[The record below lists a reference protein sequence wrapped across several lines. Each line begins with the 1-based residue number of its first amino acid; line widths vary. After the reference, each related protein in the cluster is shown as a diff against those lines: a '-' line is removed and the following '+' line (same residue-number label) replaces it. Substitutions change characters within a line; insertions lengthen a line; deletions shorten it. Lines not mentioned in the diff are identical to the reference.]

1 METPTPTTKFNLH
14 DKDAQALAGAD
25 PTKHIVRYFGSKEDN
40 AFTNT
45 NPLPY
50 TFENTVVDRQTIWV
64 RVENTETG
72 CFDIASFLLQIEE
85 IVYAFRPSNTAFCNT
100 DYSNDGVS
108 IVDLTTLSAEIIGTQ
123 PLGPDLLVKYQHVN
137 GSVDILT
144 PTNVQVQDGEVIRAI
159 VYNVNP
165 NLYCTAFVEFTI
177 QLKDSPEV
185 KPLVDGIIC
194 YEYRDSGQLVSG
206 HYLDT
211 GVPLELDY
219 EFFWT
224 RNGIAI
230 TANDADILEEGRR
243 IFVKRAGTYTVT
255 VTGIND
261 CITTR
266 SAEVVEAQ
274 SITIDEVKLTES
286 FGDTNAIE
294 ILAYAGPGILLEYKL
309 DDGSWQDSNIFLNV
323 IPGEHTVY
331 VRTQEGLACEA
342 SKVITVMDYPKYF
355 TPNND
360 GYNDSWNIWSLK
372 NQPEAKIYIFDRFG
386 KLIKQLSPAGE
397 GWDGTFN
404 GKPLPSTDYW
414 FKAEYIDPK
423 TGLQKEVTGHF
434 SLKR

>member
-1 METPTPTTKFNLH
+1 M
-14 DKDAQALAGAD
+14 AGAD
-25 PTKHIVRYFGSKEDN
+25 PTKHIVRYFGSEDN

-144 PTNVQVQDGEVIRAI
+144 PTKCTGSGRRSNSGYCLQCK
-159 VYNVNP
+159 NP

-224 RNGIAI
+224 RNGIMI
-230 TANDADILEEGRR
+230 TANDADILEEDEE
-243 IFVKRAGTYTVT
+243 FCKRAV
-255 VTGIND
+255 
-261 CITTR
+261 
-266 SAEVVEAQ
+266 
-274 SITIDEVKLTES
+274 
-286 FGDTNAIE
+286 
-294 ILAYAGPGILLEYKL
+294 P
-309 DDGSWQDSNIFLNV
+309 
-323 IPGEHTVY
+323 IP
-331 VRTQEGLACEA
+331 
-342 SKVITVMDYPKYF
+342 
-355 TPNND
+355 
-360 GYNDSWNIWSLK
+360 
-372 NQPEAKIYIFDRFG
+372 
-386 KLIKQLSPAGE
+386 
-397 GWDGTFN
+397 
-404 GKPLPSTDYW
+404 
-414 FKAEYIDPK
+414 
-423 TGLQKEVTGHF
+423 
-434 SLKR
+434 